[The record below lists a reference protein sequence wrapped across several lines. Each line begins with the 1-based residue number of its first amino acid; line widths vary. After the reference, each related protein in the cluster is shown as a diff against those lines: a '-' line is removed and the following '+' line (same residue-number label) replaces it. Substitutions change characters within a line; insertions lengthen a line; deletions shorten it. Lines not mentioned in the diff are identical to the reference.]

1 MKDGETE
8 ICATRVNVRDHQIA
22 LLTIIANSEF

>member
-8 ICATRVNVRDHQIA
+8 IWAAHVNVRDHQIA
-22 LLTIIANSEF
+22 LLTIITNSEF